1 MPIPKVV
8 SKTPLYDRYK
18 RAGGQF
24 NYTHWKE
31 KGTPSLPMSAAA
43 RALAAKPAA
52 AKAAPA
58 PVDPTAWLNTPDE
71 KTIDKQ
77 VQAETYSKY
86 HPQFQ
91 QFIEARKVS
100 DANQKRIGD
109 WYSQYAAEI
118 KAGADASQ
126 NAATSAAQ
134 ATSDA
139 SKTLEAGAATEQA
152 ARQAAANADA
162 KTRGATAVDFTDLA
176 NRASLSR
183 QSGAN
188 ASASLMRDLGTN
200 AYTRSQGIA
209 GNVVGAQK
217 LQALTQEAANKKKL
231 ETGRTDLIKQMG
243 DYRIANKEQRRQTE
257 RNYIA
262 ATDALGIKASNAASL
277 QATRD
282 AATALAQLK
291 SEGATQEQIDAA
303 QAKLDAALET
313 KRHNKAMEKGGETTK
328 SDLTPTQAR
337 SYKVTAQTAASTIS
351 GMMRD
356 GIGMSKDQQKEYD
369 ALDSPEKK
377 TTYRKEHN
385 LPNGQDLKNRLISG
399 ISPTL
404 VAQIM
409 KNVPSGTPESFV
421 RAALSLYGSRMFV
434 SNSPLLAASSPLLA
448 AKFKL
453 KPAQL
458 QELAS
463 YGLTPANFRF

>member
-24 NYTHWKE
+24 NYTQWKE

-43 RALAAKPAA
+43 RALAAKPAP
-52 AKAAPA
+52 AKAAPV

-71 KTIDKQ
+71 KTVDKQ

-91 QFIEARKVS
+91 QFIEARNISK
-100 DANQKRIGD
+100 ANEKRIGD
-109 WYSQYAAEI
+109 WYGEYAAEI
-118 KAGADASQ
+118 KAGAEASR

-209 GNVVGAQK
+209 GSVVGAQK
-217 LQALTQEAANKKKL
+217 VQAKTQELGRQAKL
-231 ETGRTDLIKQMG
+231 EAGRTDLIKQMG
-243 DYRIANKEQRRQTE
+243 DYRIANKEQRRKTE
-257 RNYIA
+257 RDYLA
-262 ATDALGIKASNAASL
+262 AAEALKIKSENTASL
-277 QATRD
+277 IEDRTIAQK
-282 AATALAQLK
+282 LAQDI
-291 SEGATQEQIDAA
+291 ADANTPQQRA
-303 QAKLDAALET
+303 DAEEKLRVFLET
-313 KRHNKAMEKGGETTK
+313 QRHNKAMEKAAGTS
-328 SDLTPTQAR
+328 SDLSPAAKAANKKDAQKAVAAIGNFFENGKAETPSDRTNMLGYSEAQKKA
-337 SYKVTAQTAASTIS
+337 YKKQY
-351 GMMRD
+351 
-356 GIGMSKDQQKEYD
+356 GIGVPPPMVE
-369 ALDSPEKK
+369 LIKK
-377 TTYRKEHN
+377 
-385 LPNGQDLKNRLISG
+385 NGVTPSQINDLTRRF
-399 ISPTL
+399 
-404 VAQIM
+404 
-409 KNVPSGTPESFV
+409 NVPRLYVE
-421 RAALSLYGSRMFV
+421 AAL
-434 SNSPLLAASSPLLA
+434 
-448 AKFKL
+448 KL
-453 KPAQL
+453 WLGHNKRINNITTGESALTPAQW

-463 YGLTPANFRF
+463 QGITATDLSSW

>member
-24 NYTHWKE
+24 NYTQWKE

-43 RALAAKPAA
+43 RALAAKPAP

-58 PVDPTAWLNTPDE
+58 PVDPMAWLDTPDE

-91 QFIEARKVS
+91 QFIEARNISK
-100 DANQKRIGD
+100 ANEKRIGD
-109 WYSQYAAEI
+109 WYGEYAAAI
-118 KAGADASQ
+118 KSGAEASR

-162 KTRGATAVDFTDLA
+162 KSRGATAVDFTDLA

-200 AYTRSQGIA
+200 AYTRSQGMA
-209 GNVVGAQK
+209 TNVIGQKAQA
-217 LQALTQEAANKKKL
+217 QTQELGRQAKL
-231 ETGRTDLIKQMG
+231 EAGRTDLIKQMG
-243 DYRIANKEQRRQTE
+243 DYRIANKEQRRKIE
-257 RNYIA
+257 RDYLA
-262 ATDALGIKASNAASL
+262 AKKLLDAKVTSSEA
-277 QATRD
+277 D
-282 AATALAQLK
+282 TAITQLK
-291 SEGATQEQIDAA
+291 ADNKTPEQTAA
-303 QAKLDAALET
+303 AKEKADLLKEEI
-313 KRHNKAMEKGGETTK
+313 RHNKAMEGTAGTS

-337 SYKVTAQTAASTIS
+337 SYKVMAQVAASIIS
-351 GMMRD
+351 GIMRD
-356 GIGMSKDQQKEYD
+356 GVGMSTDQKKEYD
-369 ALDSPEKK
+369 KLNKEEKRV
-377 TTYRKEHN
+377 YRKEHN

-404 VAQIM
+404 VAGVM
-409 KNVPSGTPESFV
+409 KNMPSGTPESVV
-421 RAALSLYGSRMFV
+421 RAALNLYGSRMLV
-434 SNSPLLAASSPLLA
+434 GTSPLIAVR
-448 AKFKL
+448 FGL

-463 YGLTPANFRF
+463 YGLTPASFRF

>member
-24 NYTHWKE
+24 NYTQWKE

-43 RALAAKPAA
+43 RALAAKPAP
-52 AKAAPA
+52 AKAAPV

-91 QFIEARKVS
+91 QFIEARNISK
-100 DANQKRIGD
+100 ANEKRIGD
-109 WYSQYAAEI
+109 WYGEYAAEI
-118 KAGADASQ
+118 KAGAEASR

-217 LQALTQEAANKKKL
+217 LQAKTQELGRRNKL
-231 ETGRTDLIKQMG
+231 EAGRTDLIKQMG
-243 DYRIANKEQRRQTE
+243 DYRIANKEQRRKME
-257 RNYIA
+257 RDYLAAVEALNIKGENAKSLIEDRSIAQQLAQDIADAKTPEQIA
-262 ATDALGIKASNAASL
+262 AAEAKA
-277 QATRD
+277 
-282 AATALAQLK
+282 
-291 SEGATQEQIDAA
+291 
-303 QAKLDAALET
+303 AALRET
-313 KRHNKAMEKGGETTK
+313 KRHNVAMEKGGGTTN

-337 SYKVTAQTAASTIS
+337 SYKVMAQTAASTIS

-369 ALDSPEKK
+369 KLNKEEK
-377 TTYRKEHN
+377 TVYRKVNN
-385 LPNGQDLKNRLISG
+385 LPNGQDLKNRLVSG

-404 VAQIM
+404 IATIM
-409 KNVPSGTPESFV
+409 KNVPSGTPESVV
-421 RAALSLYGSRMFV
+421 RAALGLYGSRMLV
-434 SNSPLLAASSPLLA
+434 SNSPLLAAASPLLA

-453 KPAQL
+453 KPDQL

-463 YGLTPANFRF
+463 YGLTPASFRF